1 MMDSNLQEF
10 EKRRARVR
18 LAVSNIP
25 DASGHPTARGTLT
38 APRCPRAASR
48 TQRSEVL
55 ASPPRELQPR
65 PRVVRRHCNNCH
77 CQVLLYVAWSNSTS
91 VLCLR
96 YSE

>member
-38 APRCPRAASR
+38 ARRCPRAASR

-55 ASPPRELQPR
+55 ASPRRELQLRVVHR
-65 PRVVRRHCNNCH
+65 PRNN
-77 CQVLLYVAWSNSTS
+77 CQVLLYVA
-91 VLCLR
+91 LCSL
-96 YSE
+96 